1 MFQGPMTA
9 IVTPFLEGQVDYE
22 KLEQLIEWQIKEG
35 IQGIVPCGTTGESA
49 TLSHQEHKDIVKF
62 VVSVVKKRVPVVAGT
77 GSNNT
82 IEAIELTE
90 AAEDAGADASLLI
103 TPYYNKPTQEGLY
116 RHFKLVAES
125 TDLPI
130 VLYNVPSRTGVNM
143 LPATVARLAADLKNV
158 VAVKEASGSVDQ
170 TTEIIQATAGKID
183 VLSGDDSL
191 TLALMSVGAKG
202 VISVAS
208 NVVPAGMR
216 KLCDAVLAGRLEEAR
231 GIHMKL
237 YPLMKNLFVETNPIP
252 VKYALH
258 LMGRI
263 GEEIRLP
270 MTALADA
277 YKDKLR
283 QTLKDSGVL

>member
-1 MFQGPMTA
+1 MTA